1 MESLIGLLP
10 FAIIALVCPL
20 MMIFMMR
27 GMHGGHGEQG
37 GHVGHGAPDGAGQSD
52 VSGGDPRAPD
62 DATDARLQAMEEQ
75 VTALRRE
82 LAERDAEK
90 LGLGRDGRP

>member
-1 MESLIGLLP
+1 MEGLIGLLP
-10 FAIIALVCPL
+10 FGIIALACPL

-27 GMHGGHGEQG
+27 GMHGG
-37 GHVGHGAPDGAGQSD
+37 GHGQQSGHGDHAAPDAAGQ
-52 VSGGDPRAPD
+52 RTAPD
-62 DATDARLQAMEEQ
+62 DTTAARLQAMEEQ

-90 LGLGRDGRP
+90 LGVGRDGRL

>member
-10 FAIIALVCPL
+10 FALIAVVCPL

-27 GMHGGHGEQG
+27 GMHGGHSEHERQRD
-37 GHVGHGAPDGAGQSD
+37 ASNAGTEPA
-52 VSGGDPRAPD
+52 VTD
-62 DATDARLQAMEEQ
+62 DAGSARLQAMEEE

-82 LAERDAEK
+82 LAAALSPDK
-90 LGLGRDGRP
+90 VGTGRNGSA

>member
-10 FAIIALVCPL
+10 FALIAVLCPL

-27 GMHGGHGEQG
+27 GMHGSHGEHERQRDASNAG
-37 GHVGHGAPDGAGQSD
+37 TEPALTDGAAS
-52 VSGGDPRAPD
+52 
-62 DATDARLQAMEEQ
+62 ARLQAMEEE

-82 LAERDAEK
+82 LAAARSSERV
-90 LGLGRDGRP
+90 GTGRNGSA

>member
-10 FAIIALVCPL
+10 FAIIALACPL

-37 GHVGHGAPDGAGQSD
+37 GHVGHGAPDAAGQPD
-52 VSGGDPRAPD
+52 APD
-62 DATDARLQAMEEQ
+62 DATAARLQAMEEQ

-90 LGLGRDGRP
+90 LGVGRDGRL